1 MEAEVYKLTVPQ
13 PDGKPL
19 VAYVLPRLKNHA
31 VRSMREEYGE
41 VEVTPM
47 AMADLPEGVSFP
59 ADTEQ

>member
-1 MEAEVYKLTVPQ
+1 MEVEVYKLTVPQ
-13 PDGKPL
+13 PDGKSL

-31 VRSMREEYGE
+31 VRSMREEYGQ

-47 AMADLPEGVSFP
+47 MMADLPEGVSFP